1 MNKYSN
7 FGGRKD
13 LLSVKMI
20 VKPLCI
26 QTHMIRTLGLKVN
39 DLSIYREKKYNQMNA
54 TENDFK

>member
-1 MNKYSN
+1 MEKKRDNSGKKMNKYSN

-26 QTHMIRTLGLKVN
+26 
-39 DLSIYREKKYNQMNA
+39 
-54 TENDFK
+54 